1 MIKYM
6 FSLAIIFSGSLCAAQ
21 IQGNVIRVLD
31 GDTLEI
37 LQDKKTVRVRLANI
51 DAPEKKQPFGRWSA
65 SQLKDLVAGKP
76 VTVQYLQTDRY
87 NRILGRVY
95 TADGTE
101 ANREQIRKGAAWV
114 YPDYNKDYTL
124 PALQRD
130 ARALKRGLWADE
142 NPVPPWAWRKQNKKQ
157 SFTDMKQKNISKQIN
172 GKNTVWEKIAIFTA
186 ALFLIFAVC
195 WS

>member
-6 FSLAIIFSGSLCAAQ
+6 FSRYYFFRFPCAAQ
-21 IQGNVIRVLD
+21 IRETLSAFLMVIHWKYYRIKNCQGPP
-31 GDTLEI
+31 
-37 LQDKKTVRVRLANI
+37 ANI

-65 SQLKDLVAGKP
+65 SQLKETVAGKP

-142 NPVPPWAWRKQNKKQ
+142 NPVPPWAWRKQNKK
-157 SFTDMKQKNISKQIN
+157 
-172 GKNTVWEKIAIFTA
+172 
-186 ALFLIFAVC
+186 
-195 WS
+195 

>member
-1 MIKYM
+1 MIKYI

-37 LQDKKTVRVRLANI
+37 LQDKKPVRVRLANI

-142 NPVPPWAWRKQNKKQ
+142 NPVPPWAWRKQNKK
-157 SFTDMKQKNISKQIN
+157 
-172 GKNTVWEKIAIFTA
+172 
-186 ALFLIFAVC
+186 
-195 WS
+195 

>member
-1 MIKYM
+1 
-6 FSLAIIFSGSLCAAQ
+6 
-21 IQGNVIRVLD
+21 
-31 GDTLEI
+31 
-37 LQDKKTVRVRLANI
+37 

-142 NPVPPWAWRKQNKKQ
+142 NPVPPWAWRKQNKK
-157 SFTDMKQKNISKQIN
+157 
-172 GKNTVWEKIAIFTA
+172 
-186 ALFLIFAVC
+186 
-195 WS
+195 

>member
-65 SQLKDLVAGKP
+65 SQLKDL
-76 VTVQYLQTDRY
+76 
-87 NRILGRVY
+87 LGRVY

-142 NPVPPWAWRKQNKKQ
+142 NPVPPWVWRKQNKK
-157 SFTDMKQKNISKQIN
+157 
-172 GKNTVWEKIAIFTA
+172 
-186 ALFLIFAVC
+186 
-195 WS
+195 

>member
-65 SQLKDLVAGKP
+65 TQLKDLVAGKP
-76 VTVQYLQTDRY
+76 VTVQ
-87 NRILGRVY
+87 
-95 TADGTE
+95 
-101 ANREQIRKGAAWV
+101 
-114 YPDYNKDYTL
+114 
-124 PALQRD
+124 
-130 ARALKRGLWADE
+130 
-142 NPVPPWAWRKQNKKQ
+142 
-157 SFTDMKQKNISKQIN
+157 
-172 GKNTVWEKIAIFTA
+172 
-186 ALFLIFAVC
+186 
-195 WS
+195 